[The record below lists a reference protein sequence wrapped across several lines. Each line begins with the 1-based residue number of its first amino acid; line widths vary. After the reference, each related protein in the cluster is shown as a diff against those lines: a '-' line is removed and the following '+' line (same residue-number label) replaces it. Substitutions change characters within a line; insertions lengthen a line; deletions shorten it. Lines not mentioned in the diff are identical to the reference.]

1 MSEDYAQSPFIN
13 ASLPPAIVLPYT
25 SLTLLYAI
33 SIGFELFLLK
43 NEKRLPVT
51 SAQLRVFIVLFR
63 IALPLVFVSPNIPIN
78 VLFAA
83 VPWFFTS
90 YTARMPIEQLTL
102 AEWTNKVIKI
112 TSESSENMSVSSIR
126 YRGAANCCL
135 GVLKWS
141 FMRLFLDPLLPHKPI
156 FALYYPWFHPL
167 SLIYTILYGVKAYCL
182 LGAVN
187 VFMGLE
193 QVIMGW
199 NMVQLFDS
207 PIIASSPRDFWSR
220 RWNRVIRNL
229 LHTQIFL
236 TNKHNT
242 EIAEKEDAYQQ
253 DEDKKRAQAKNA
265 TKKQEIQK
273 YRLNEPSQVL
283 DHLRSFFSKR
293 HGRGLI
299 TFVVSGV
306 FHELIIMSVCRQ
318 ITFENLMFFT
328 IQGVAVLLEVV
339 LRHGALKQEP
349 EGKTRIIC
357 IAAQLLFMAC
367 TGRLFLG
374 PYLRYA
380 YYTDK

>member
-13 ASLPPAIVLPYT
+13 TSLPPAIVLPYT

-43 NEKRLPVT
+43 NEKRLPMT
-51 SAQLRVFIVLFR
+51 PAQLRVFIVLFR
-63 IALPLVFVSPNIPIN
+63 IALPLLFVSPNIPIN
-78 VLFAA
+78 VLFTA

-126 YRGAANCCL
+126 YRGAATCCL

-229 LHTQIFL
+229 LHTQLFL

-253 DEDKKRAQAKNA
+253 DEDKKRAQVKNV
-265 TKKQEIQK
+265 TKKQEVQK
-273 YRLNEPSQVL
+273 YRLDESSQVL

-299 TFVVSGV
+299 TF
-306 FHELIIMSVCRQ
+306 I

-349 EGKTRIIC
+349 EGKTRIMC

-380 YYTDK
+380 YYIDK